1 MKNQTHIIKKQILDL
16 TLDSSVG
23 SFALQSKAGEFLK
36 REILPELDAYCDE
49 IACGDGIIRIDRLE
63 IDLGVISKKNFER
76 EFKKKFGVLF
86 PEKLEKIIGNAG
98 FQVPFW
104 TRERDGSVERP
115 LIITKEAREFEIL
128 EYFISEGQLPW
139 WAEKGLTWEIT
150 ALIEQTVTQQ
160 PAKLKKFM
168 DRVLDHSV
176 IRKRLVYYSNDPSI
190 KKILALF
197 MPHAYEEILEMAQIL
212 IELMADYPLTASINP
227 STLKSEI
234 FSAVLT
240 QAAIFQGQ
248 ALNRRLLLEGIIK
261 CLSVTFGMDCDSFY
275 GYIVGNTSLSR
286 TAIKGGKLLMKDIRE
301 IVKQRDEPV
310 SSRDSAKNIHL
321 ETGADPLASKND
333 TAALENRLAGL
344 LWLVMAEE
352 KESAY
357 YLRQMENIHQFA
369 RKFHQVVAQTQN
381 LTETST
387 LKESLLRTKIAG
399 VLESVRHL
407 GQKLHSVAGEADRNR
422 PLMLKP
428 AMEKDLKTKIAGFE
442 KELEKL
448 LTDLALI
455 LDRREFAPEGEPA
468 NSLIELDQSLH
479 RLKEIAGY
487 RKELPPSNSF
497 SASEELFIGN
507 AGLILLWPYLSNFF
521 ETLGLLK
528 NNDRFITEEAQ
539 ERAAFLLQYLVGTG
553 EKLQEYEMAL
563 PKLLCGMEPRGMVN
577 PFLTPTPA
585 EGNEGDKLLQAVIRN
600 WAVLKNLSVA
610 NFQKMFLQRE
620 GMIFNRDGHPVLKIA
635 EKAYDVLVDRL
646 PWGIGLVK
654 LPWMAE
660 LVMVE
665 WRM

>member
-16 TLDSSVG
+16 TLDSTVG
-23 SFALQSKAGEFLK
+23 SFALQSKAGEFFK

-49 IACGDGIIRIDRLE
+49 IACGDGTIRIDRIE

-76 EFKKKFGVLF
+76 DFKKKFGALF
-86 PEKLEKIIGNAG
+86 PEKLEKIIGHAG
-98 FQVPFW
+98 LQVPFW
-104 TRERDGSVERP
+104 TRERDGSVESP
-115 LIITKEAREFEIL
+115 LMVAKEAREFEIL

-139 WAEKGLTWEIT
+139 WAEKESTGEIT

-168 DRVLDHSV
+168 DRVLDNSV
-176 IRKRLVYYSNDPSI
+176 IRKRLVYYSNEPSM

-197 MPHAYEEILEMAQIL
+197 IPHGYEEILEMAQIL
-212 IELMADYPLTASINP
+212 IKLMADYPLTASMNS

-240 QAAIFQGQ
+240 QAAILQGQ

-261 CLSVTFGMDCDSFY
+261 SLSGTFGMDCDSFY
-275 GYIVGNTSLSR
+275 GYIVGNTSPSR
-286 TAIKGGKLLMKDIRE
+286 NAIKGRKLLMKDIRE
-301 IVKQRDEPV
+301 IFKQRDEPV
-310 SSRDSAKNIHL
+310 SFLDSAKNIHL
-321 ETGADPLASKND
+321 ETGADPLALKSD
-333 TAALENRLAGL
+333 AALNNRLDRL
-344 LWLVMAEE
+344 LWLVMTKE

-369 RKFHQVVAQTQN
+369 GKFHQVVAQTQD
-381 LTETST
+381 LTETPT
-387 LKESLLRTKIAG
+387 LKESLLRTEITG

-407 GQKLHSVAGEADRNR
+407 GQKLHSVAGETDGDRSLA
-422 PLMLKP
+422 PKP
-428 AMEKDLKTKIAGFE
+428 ALEKDLKKKIAGFE
-442 KELEKL
+442 QELEKL

-455 LDRREFAPEGEPA
+455 LDRRELKPEGEPA
-468 NSLIELDQSLH
+468 NSLIELEQSLR
-479 RLKEIAGY
+479 RLKEIPAY
-487 RKELPPSNSF
+487 RKEFPPSNAF

-528 NNDRFITEEAQ
+528 NNDRFITEQ
-539 ERAAFLLQYLVGTG
+539 SRERAVFLLQYLVGAAG
-553 EKLQEYEMAL
+553 KLQEYEMAL
-563 PKLLCGMEPRGMVN
+563 PKLLCGMEPRGTVN
-577 PFLTPTPA
+577 PFLTPTPG
-585 EGNEGDKLLQAVIRN
+585 EGYEGDKLLQAVIHN
-600 WAVLKNLSVA
+600 WAALKNLSVA

-620 GMIFNRDGHPVLKIA
+620 GMIFNRDGHPVLKVA
-635 EKAYDVLVDRL
+635 EKAYDILVDRL

-654 LPWMAE
+654 LPWMAG
-660 LVMVE
+660 LLMVE

>member
-23 SFALQSKAGEFLK
+23 SFALQSKAGEFFK
-36 REILPELDAYCDE
+36 REILPELNAYCDE
-49 IACGDGIIRIDRLE
+49 IACEDGTIRINRLE

-76 EFKKKFGVLF
+76 DFKKKFGALF
-86 PEKLEKIIGNAG
+86 PKKLEKIIGNAG
-98 FQVPFW
+98 LQVPFW
-104 TRERDGSVERP
+104 TRERDGSAESP
-115 LIITKEAREFEIL
+115 LIITKEVREFEIL

-139 WAEKGLTWEIT
+139 WAEKEPTGEIT

-160 PAKLKKFM
+160 PAKLKKLI
-168 DRVLDHSV
+168 DRVLDNSV
-176 IRKRLVYYSNDPSI
+176 IRKRLVYYSNDSTL

-197 MPHAYEEILEMAQIL
+197 MPHAYEEMSEMAQIL
-212 IELMADYPLTASINP
+212 IELMADCPLTPSMNS

-261 CLSVTFGMDCDSFY
+261 CLSGTFGMDCDSFY
-275 GYIVGNTSLSR
+275 GYIVGHTSLSR
-286 TAIKGGKLLMKDIRE
+286 NAIKGRKLLLKDIRE
-301 IVKQRDEPV
+301 IFNQRDERV
-310 SSRDSAKNIHL
+310 SSLDRVNIHL
-321 ETGADPLASKND
+321 ETGVDPLTPKSD
-333 TAALENRLAGL
+333 EALNNRLDRL

-357 YLRQMENIHQFA
+357 YLRQMENINQFA
-369 RKFHQVVAQTQN
+369 RKFHQVVAQTQD

-407 GQKLHSVAGEADRNR
+407 GQKLYSVAQEADGDRSLA
-422 PLMLKP
+422 PKP
-428 AMEKDLKTKIAGFE
+428 ALKKDLKTKIAGFE
-442 KELEKL
+442 QELEKL

-455 LDRREFAPEGEPA
+455 LDRRELAPEREPLH
-468 NSLIELDQSLH
+468 SLGELDQSLR
-479 RLKEIAGY
+479 RLKEIPAY
-487 RKELPPSNSF
+487 RKEVPPSNAF
-497 SASEELFIGN
+497 SASEELFIDN

-539 ERAAFLLQYLVGTG
+539 ERAVFLLQYLVGAAG
-553 EKLQEYEMAL
+553 KLQEYEMAL
-563 PKLLCGMEPRGMVN
+563 AKLLCGMEPRGTVN
-577 PFLTPTPA
+577 PFLTPTSGEVYEA
-585 EGNEGDKLLQAVIRN
+585 DKLLQAVIHN
-600 WAVLKNLSVA
+600 WAALKNLSVA

-620 GMIFNRDGHPVLKIA
+620 GMIFNRDGHPVLKVA
-635 EKAYDVLVDRL
+635 EKAYDILVDRL

-654 LPWMAE
+654 LPWMAG
-660 LVMVE
+660 LLIVE